1 MRRIVK
7 LFSETTSRRG
17 LFEHAKAK
25 RASSAAWVELR
36 SYLSEASRQR
46 KLFYTITIYNS
57 TYVSSLGEA
66 ILPITALAAAT
77 YGDDK

>member
-17 LFEHAKAK
+17 LFESAKHS
-25 RASSAAWVELR
+25 SSAAEVELK

-46 KLFYTITIYNS
+46 KLFYTINIYNS